1 MLIKKIALL
10 SGGDSE
16 ERDISIKS
24 GLAVYQALKNL
35 NYEVSLI
42 DPINTDLCTLVNYDA
57 AFICLHGKNGED
69 GKIQS
74 LLELLK
80 VPFTG
85 SASTASMLAMNKF
98 YSKLVWNDNALMTP
112 KFLILNKTN
121 LDYKKIITHLSDPFI
136 VKPSSSGSSFGIN
149 LVKNKDDLISAF
161 TDASKYDPTVLAEEF
176 IEGREFTVSILGNKS
191 LGVLEITP
199 KNEFYDYNA
208 KYVSNETVFSKPTDL
223 NPTVLE
229 KMENIAL
236 SAFTSIGCSGWGRVD
251 FMMDKKFNLYLI
263 EVNTVPGMTDH
274 SLFPLAARNAGLNF
288 EQTVQHI
295 VDLIE

>member
-35 NYEVSLI
+35 KYEVSLI
-42 DPINTDLCTLVNYDA
+42 DPKNTNLCSLVNYDA

-69 GKIQS
+69 GKVQS

-98 YSKLVWNDNALMTP
+98 YSKLIWNDRALKTP
-112 KFLILNKTN
+112 QFLILNKTN
-121 LDYKKIITHLSDPFI
+121 LDYKKIITKLGDPFI

-161 TDASKYDPTVLAEEF
+161 TDAFKYDSIVIAEEF
-176 IEGREFTVSILGNKS
+176 IVGREFTVSILGNKS
-191 LGVLEITP
+191 LGVLEISS

-229 KMENIAL
+229 EMENIAL

-251 FMMDKKFNLYLI
+251 FMMDKRFNLHLI

-274 SLFPLAARNAGLNF
+274 SLFPLAAKHAGLSF
-288 EQTVQHI
+288 EQTVHHI

>member
-98 YSKLVWNDNALMTP
+98 YSKLVWNDHALITP

-149 LVKNKDDLISAF
+149 LVKNKDDLILAF
-161 TDASKYDPTVLAEEF
+161 TDASKYDPTVIAEEF
-176 IEGREFTVSILGNKS
+176 IKGREFTVSILGTKS
-191 LGVLEITP
+191 LGVLEIAP

-208 KYVSNETVFSKPTDL
+208 KYVSNETIFSKPTDL
-223 NPTVLE
+223 NPEVLE

-274 SLFPLAARNAGLNF
+274 SLFPLAAKNAGLNF

>member
-98 YSKLVWNDNALMTP
+98 YSKLVWNDHALITP

-149 LVKNKDDLISAF
+149 LVKNKDDLILAF
-161 TDASKYDPTVLAEEF
+161 TDASKYDPTVIAEEF
-176 IEGREFTVSILGNKS
+176 IQGREFTVSILGNKS
-191 LGVLEITP
+191 LGVLEIKP

-208 KYVSNETVFSKPTDL
+208 KYVSNETIFSKPTDL
-223 NPTVLE
+223 NPEVLE

>member
-24 GLAVYQALKNL
+24 GLVVYQALKNL

-98 YSKLVWNDNALMTP
+98 YSKLVWNDHALITP

-121 LDYKKIITHLSDPFI
+121 LDYKKIITKLGDPFI

-149 LVKNKDDLISAF
+149 LVKNKDDLILAF
-161 TDASKYDPTVLAEEF
+161 TDASKYDPTVIAEEF
-176 IEGREFTVSILGNKS
+176 IQGREFTVSILGNKS

-208 KYVSNETVFSKPTDL
+208 KYVSNETIFSKPTDL
-223 NPTVLE
+223 NPEVLE

-288 EQTVQHI
+288 EETVQQI

>member
-98 YSKLVWNDNALMTP
+98 YSKLVWNDHALMTP

-121 LDYKKIITHLSDPFI
+121 LDYKKIITHLSNPFI

-149 LVKNKDDLISAF
+149 LVKNKDDLILAF
-161 TDASKYDPTVLAEEF
+161 TDASKYDPAVIAEEF
-176 IEGREFTVSILGNKS
+176 IKGREFTVSILGNKS

-208 KYVSNETVFSKPTDL
+208 KYVSNETIFSKPTDL
-223 NPTVLE
+223 NPAVLE

>member
-98 YSKLVWNDNALMTP
+98 YSKLVWNDHALTTP

-149 LVKNKDDLISAF
+149 LVKNKDDLVLAF
-161 TDASKYDPTVLAEEF
+161 TDAFKYDPTVIAEEF
-176 IEGREFTVSILGNKS
+176 IQGREFTVSILGTKS
-191 LGVLEITP
+191 LGVLEISP

-208 KYVSNETVFSKPTDL
+208 KYVSNETVFSKPT
-223 NPTVLE
+223 
-229 KMENIAL
+229 L
-236 SAFTSIGCSGWGRVD
+236 SITCS
-251 FMMDKKFNLYLI
+251 
-263 EVNTVPGMTDH
+263 
-274 SLFPLAARNAGLNF
+274 
-288 EQTVQHI
+288 
-295 VDLIE
+295 

>member
-98 YSKLVWNDNALMTP
+98 YSKLVWNDHALITP

-149 LVKNKDDLISAF
+149 LVKNKDDLILAF
-161 TDASKYDPTVLAEEF
+161 TDASKYDPTVIAEEF
-176 IEGREFTVSILGNKS
+176 IKGREFTVSILGTKS

-208 KYVSNETVFSKPTDL
+208 KYVSNETIFSKPTDL
-223 NPTVLE
+223 NPEVLE

-288 EQTVQHI
+288 EQIVQHI

>member
-1 MLIKKIALL
+1 MIKKIALL

-98 YSKLVWNDNALMTP
+98 YSKLVWNDHALITP

-121 LDYKKIITHLSDPFI
+121 LDYKKIITHLSNPFI

-149 LVKNKDDLISAF
+149 LVKNKDDLILAF
-161 TDASKYDPTVLAEEF
+161 TDASKYDPTVIAEEF
-176 IEGREFTVSILGNKS
+176 IKGREFTVSILGTKS
-191 LGVLEITP
+191 LGVLEIAP

-208 KYVSNETVFSKPTDL
+208 KYVSNETIFSKPTDL
-223 NPTVLE
+223 NPEVLE

-236 SAFTSIGCSGWGRVD
+236 SAFTSIGCNGWGRVD

>member
-42 DPINTDLCTLVNYDA
+42 DPKNSNLCSLVNFDA

-69 GKIQS
+69 GKVQS

-98 YSKLVWNDNALMTP
+98 YSKLIWNDRALKTP
-112 KFLILNKTN
+112 QFLILNKTN
-121 LDYKKIITHLSDPFI
+121 LDYKKIITKLGDPFI

-161 TDASKYDPTVLAEEF
+161 TDAFKYDSIVIAEEF
-176 IEGREFTVSILGNKS
+176 IVGREFTVSILGNKS
-191 LGVLEITP
+191 LGVLEISS
-199 KNEFYDYNA
+199 KNDFYDYNA

-229 KMENIAL
+229 EMENVAL
-236 SAFTSIGCSGWGRVD
+236 SAFTSIGCRGWGRVD
-251 FMMDKKFNLYLI
+251 FMMDKEFNLHLI

-274 SLFPLAARNAGLNF
+274 SLFPLAARHAGLSF
-288 EQTVQHI
+288 EQTVHHI

>member
-42 DPINTDLCTLVNYDA
+42 DPKNSNLCSLVNFDA

-69 GKIQS
+69 GKVQS

-98 YSKLVWNDNALMTP
+98 YSKLIWNDHALKTP
-112 KFLILNKTN
+112 QFLILNKTN
-121 LDYKKIITHLSDPFI
+121 LDYKKIITKLGDPFI

-161 TDASKYDPTVLAEEF
+161 TDAFKYDSIVIAEEF
-176 IEGREFTVSILGNKS
+176 IVGREFTVSILGNKS
-191 LGVLEITP
+191 LGVLEISS

-229 KMENIAL
+229 EMENIAL
-236 SAFTSIGCSGWGRVD
+236 SAFISIGCSGWGRVD
-251 FMMDKKFNLYLI
+251 FMMDKKFNLHLI

-274 SLFPLAARNAGLNF
+274 SLFPLAARHAGLSF
-288 EQTVQHI
+288 EQTVHHI

>member
-42 DPINTDLCTLVNYDA
+42 DPKNTNLCSLVNYDA

-69 GKIQS
+69 GKVQS

-98 YSKLVWNDNALMTP
+98 YSKLIWNDRALKTP
-112 KFLILNKTN
+112 QFLILNKTN
-121 LDYKKIITHLSDPFI
+121 LDYKKIITKLGDPFI

-161 TDASKYDPTVLAEEF
+161 TDAFKYDSIVIAEEF
-176 IEGREFTVSILGNKS
+176 IVGREFTVSILGNKS
-191 LGVLEITP
+191 LGVLEISS

-229 KMENIAL
+229 EMENIAL

-251 FMMDKKFNLYLI
+251 FMMDKRFNLHLI

-274 SLFPLAARNAGLNF
+274 SLFPLAAKHAGLSF
-288 EQTVQHI
+288 EQTVHHI

>member
-98 YSKLVWNDNALMTP
+98 YSKLVWNDHALITP

-149 LVKNKDDLISAF
+149 LVKNKDDLILAF
-161 TDASKYDPTVLAEEF
+161 TDASKYDPTVIAEEF

-191 LGVLEITP
+191 LGVLEISS

-223 NPTVLE
+223 NSAVLE

-288 EQTVQHI
+288 EETVQHI

>member
-24 GLAVYQALKNL
+24 GLAIYQALKNL

-42 DPINTDLCTLVNYDA
+42 DPINTDLYTLVNYDA

-98 YSKLVWNDNALMTP
+98 YSKLVWNDHALKTP

-161 TDASKYDPTVLAEEF
+161 TDASKYDLTVIAEEF
-176 IEGREFTVSILGNKS
+176 IQGREFTVSILGDKS

-208 KYVSNETVFSKPTDL
+208 KYVSNETVFSKPTDV
-223 NPTVLE
+223 NPAVLE
-229 KMENIAL
+229 KMENIGL

-295 VDLIE
+295 IDLIE

>member
-42 DPINTDLCTLVNYDA
+42 DPKNSNLCSLVNFDA

-69 GKIQS
+69 GKVQS

-98 YSKLVWNDNALMTP
+98 YSKLIWNDHALKTP
-112 KFLILNKTN
+112 QFLILNKTN
-121 LDYKKIITHLSDPFI
+121 LDYKKIITKLGDPFI

-161 TDASKYDPTVLAEEF
+161 TDAFKYDSIVIAEEF
-176 IEGREFTVSILGNKS
+176 IVGREFTVSILGNKS
-191 LGVLEITP
+191 LGVLEISS

-229 KMENIAL
+229 EMENIAL
-236 SAFTSIGCSGWGRVD
+236 SAFTSIGCRGWGRVD
-251 FMMDKKFNLYLI
+251 CMMDKEFNLHLI

-274 SLFPLAARNAGLNF
+274 SLFPLAARHAGLSF
-288 EQTVQHI
+288 EQTVHHI

>member
-98 YSKLVWNDNALMTP
+98 YSKLVWNDHALITP

-149 LVKNKDDLISAF
+149 LVKNKDDLILAF
-161 TDASKYDPTVLAEEF
+161 TDASKYDPTVIAEEF

-191 LGVLEITP
+191 LGVLEISS

-208 KYVSNETVFSKPTDL
+208 KYVSNETIFSKPTDL
-223 NPTVLE
+223 NPEVLE

>member
-98 YSKLVWNDNALMTP
+98 YSKLVWNDHALITP

-149 LVKNKDDLISAF
+149 LVKNKDDLILAF
-161 TDASKYDPTVLAEEF
+161 TDASKYDPTVIAEEF
-176 IEGREFTVSILGNKS
+176 IQGREFTVSILGNKS

-208 KYVSNETVFSKPTDL
+208 KYVSNETIFSKPTDL
-223 NPTVLE
+223 NPEVLE

>member
-98 YSKLVWNDNALMTP
+98 YSKLVWNDHALITP

-121 LDYKKIITHLSDPFI
+121 LDYKKIITHLSEPFI

-149 LVKNKDDLISAF
+149 LVKNKDDLIFAF
-161 TDASKYDPTVLAEEF
+161 TDASKYDLTVIAEEF

-208 KYVSNETVFSKPTDL
+208 KYVSNETIFSKPTDL
-223 NPTVLE
+223 NPEVLE

-288 EQTVQHI
+288 EETVQHI

>member
-24 GLAVYQALKNL
+24 GLAVFQALKNL

-42 DPINTDLCTLVNYDA
+42 DPINTDLYTLVNYDA

-98 YSKLVWNDNALMTP
+98 YSKLVWNDHALKTP

-161 TDASKYDPTVLAEEF
+161 TDASKYDLTVIAEEF
-176 IEGREFTVSILGNKS
+176 IQGREFTVSILGDKS

-208 KYVSNETVFSKPTDL
+208 KYVSNETIFSKPTDL
-223 NPTVLE
+223 NPAVLE
-229 KMENIAL
+229 KMENIGL

-295 VDLIE
+295 IDLIE

>member
-1 MLIKKIALL
+1 
-10 SGGDSE
+10 
-16 ERDISIKS
+16 
-24 GLAVYQALKNL
+24 
-35 NYEVSLI
+35 
-42 DPINTDLCTLVNYDA
+42 
-57 AFICLHGKNGED
+57 
-69 GKIQS
+69 
-74 LLELLK
+74 LLK

-98 YSKLVWNDNALMTP
+98 YSKLVWNDHALITP

-121 LDYKKIITHLSDPFI
+121 LDYKKIITHLNDPFI

-149 LVKNKDDLISAF
+149 LVKNKDDLILAF
-161 TDASKYDPTVLAEEF
+161 TDASKYDSTVIAEEF

-208 KYVSNETVFSKPTDL
+208 KYVSNETIFSKPTDL
-223 NPTVLE
+223 NPEVLE

>member
-98 YSKLVWNDNALMTP
+98 YSKLVWNDHALITP

-149 LVKNKDDLISAF
+149 LVKNKDDLILAF
-161 TDASKYDPTVLAEEF
+161 TDASKYDPTVIAEEF

-208 KYVSNETVFSKPTDL
+208 KYVSNETIFSKPTDL
-223 NPTVLE
+223 NPDVLE

>member
-98 YSKLVWNDNALMTP
+98 YSKLVWNDHALTTP

>member
-136 VKPSSSGSSFGIN
+136 IKPSSSGSSFGIN
-149 LVKNKDDLISAF
+149 LVKNKDDLILAF
-161 TDASKYDPTVLAEEF
+161 TDASKYDPTVIAEEY

-208 KYVSNETVFSKPTDL
+208 KYVSNETIFSKPTDL
-223 NPTVLE
+223 NPEVLE

>member
-42 DPINTDLCTLVNYDA
+42 DPKNSNLCSLVNFDA

-69 GKIQS
+69 GKVQS

-98 YSKLVWNDNALMTP
+98 YSKLIWNDRALKTP
-112 KFLILNKTN
+112 QFLILNKTN
-121 LDYKKIITHLSDPFI
+121 LDYKKIITKLGDPFI

-161 TDASKYDPTVLAEEF
+161 TDAFKYDSIVIAEEF
-176 IEGREFTVSILGNKS
+176 IVGREFTVSILGNKS
-191 LGVLEITP
+191 LGVLEISS

-208 KYVSNETVFSKPTDL
+208 KYVSNETEFSKPIDL

-229 KMENIAL
+229 EMENIAL
-236 SAFTSIGCSGWGRVD
+236 SAFTSIGCRGWGRVD
-251 FMMDKKFNLYLI
+251 FMMDKEFNLHLI

-274 SLFPLAARNAGLNF
+274 SLFPLAARHAGLSF
-288 EQTVQHI
+288 EQTVHHI

>member
-98 YSKLVWNDNALMTP
+98 YSKLVWNDHALITP

-149 LVKNKDDLISAF
+149 LVKNKDDLILAF

-223 NPTVLE
+223 NPAVLE

>member
-10 SGGDSE
+10 NGGDSE

-98 YSKLVWNDNALMTP
+98 YSKLVWNDHALITP

-121 LDYKKIITHLSDPFI
+121 LDYKKITTHLGNPFI

-161 TDASKYDPTVLAEEF
+161 TDASKYDLTVIAEEF

-191 LGVLEITP
+191 LGVLEISS

-223 NPTVLE
+223 DPAVLE

-236 SAFTSIGCSGWGRVD
+236 CAFTSIGCSGWGRVD
-251 FMMDKKFNLYLI
+251 FMMDKKFNFYLI

-274 SLFPLAARNAGLNF
+274 SLFPLAAKYAGLNF
-288 EQTVQHI
+288 EQTVQRI

>member
-42 DPINTDLCTLVNYDA
+42 DPKNTNLCSLVNYDA

-69 GKIQS
+69 GKVQS

-85 SASTASMLAMNKF
+85 STSTASMLAMNKF
-98 YSKLVWNDNALMTP
+98 YSKLIWNDRALKTP
-112 KFLILNKTN
+112 QFLILNKTN
-121 LDYKKIITHLSDPFI
+121 LDYKKIITKLGDPFI

-149 LVKNKDDLISAF
+149 LVKNKNDLISAF
-161 TDASKYDPTVLAEEF
+161 TDAFQYDSIVIAEEF
-176 IEGREFTVSILGNKS
+176 IVGREFTVSILGNKS
-191 LGVLEITP
+191 LGVLEISS

-208 KYVSNETVFSKPTDL
+208 KYVSNETVFSKPTNL

-229 KMENIAL
+229 EMENLAL
-236 SAFTSIGCSGWGRVD
+236 SAFISIGCSGWGRVD
-251 FMMDKKFNLYLI
+251 FMMDKEFNLYLI

-274 SLFPLAARNAGLNF
+274 SLFPLAARYAGLSF
-288 EQTVQHI
+288 EQTVHHI

>member
-1 MLIKKIALL
+1 MIKKIALL

-42 DPINTDLCTLVNYDA
+42 DPKNSNLCSLVNFDA

-69 GKIQS
+69 GKVQS

-98 YSKLVWNDNALMTP
+98 YSKLIWNDRALKTP
-112 KFLILNKTN
+112 QFLILNKTN
-121 LDYKKIITHLSDPFI
+121 LDYKKIITKLGDPFI

-161 TDASKYDPTVLAEEF
+161 TDAFKYDSIVIAEEF
-176 IEGREFTVSILGNKS
+176 IVGREFTVSILGNKS
-191 LGVLEITP
+191 LGVLEISS

-208 KYVSNETVFSKPTDL
+208 KYVSNETVFSKPIDL

-229 KMENIAL
+229 EMENIAL
-236 SAFTSIGCSGWGRVD
+236 SAFTSIGCRGWGRVD
-251 FMMDKKFNLYLI
+251 FMMDKEFNLHLI

-274 SLFPLAARNAGLNF
+274 SLFPLAARHAGLSF
-288 EQTVQHI
+288 EQTVHHI

>member
-42 DPINTDLCTLVNYDA
+42 DPKNSNLCSLVNFDA

-69 GKIQS
+69 GKVQS

-98 YSKLVWNDNALMTP
+98 YSKLIWNDRALKTP
-112 KFLILNKTN
+112 QFLILNKTN
-121 LDYKKIITHLSDPFI
+121 LDYKKIITKLGDPFI

-161 TDASKYDPTVLAEEF
+161 TDAFKYDSIVIAEEF
-176 IEGREFTVSILGNKS
+176 IVGREFTVSILGNKS
-191 LGVLEITP
+191 LGVLEISS

-229 KMENIAL
+229 EMENIAL

-251 FMMDKKFNLYLI
+251 FMMDKKFNLHLI

-274 SLFPLAARNAGLNF
+274 SLFPLAARHAGLSF
-288 EQTVQHI
+288 EQTVHHI

>member
-1 MLIKKIALL
+1 MIKKIALL

-42 DPINTDLCTLVNYDA
+42 DPINTDLCALVNYDA
-57 AFICLHGKNGED
+57 VFICLHGKNGED

-98 YSKLVWNDNALMTP
+98 YSKLVWNDHALITP

-121 LDYKKIITHLSDPFI
+121 LDYKNIITHLRDPFI

-149 LVKNKDDLISAF
+149 LVKNKDDLILAF
-161 TDASKYDPTVLAEEF
+161 TDASKYDPTVIAEEF

-208 KYVSNETVFSKPTDL
+208 KYVSNETIFSKPTDL
-223 NPTVLE
+223 NPEILE

-288 EQTVQHI
+288 EETVQQI
-295 VDLIE
+295 IDLIE

>member
-74 LLELLK
+74 ILELLK

-98 YSKLVWNDNALMTP
+98 YSKLVWNDHALITP

-149 LVKNKDDLISAF
+149 LVKNKDDLILAF
-161 TDASKYDPTVLAEEF
+161 TDASKYDSTVIAEEF

-208 KYVSNETVFSKPTDL
+208 KYVSNETIFSKPTDL
-223 NPTVLE
+223 NSAVLE

-236 SAFTSIGCSGWGRVD
+236 SAFASIGCCGWGRVD

-295 VDLIE
+295 VDVIE

>member
-1 MLIKKIALL
+1 MIKKIALL

-98 YSKLVWNDNALMTP
+98 YSKLVWNDHALITP

-149 LVKNKDDLISAF
+149 LVKNKDDLILAF
-161 TDASKYDPTVLAEEF
+161 TDASKYDPTVIAEEF
-176 IEGREFTVSILGNKS
+176 IKGREFTVSILGTKS
-191 LGVLEITP
+191 LGVLEIAP

-208 KYVSNETVFSKPTDL
+208 KYVSNETIFSKPTDL
-223 NPTVLE
+223 NPEVLE

>member
-1 MLIKKIALL
+1 MLITKIALL

-98 YSKLVWNDNALMTP
+98 YSKLVWNDHALITP

-121 LDYKKIITHLSDPFI
+121 LDYKKIITHLRDPFI

-149 LVKNKDDLISAF
+149 LVKNKDDLILAF
-161 TDASKYDPTVLAEEF
+161 TDASKYDPTVIAEEF
-176 IEGREFTVSILGNKS
+176 IQGREFTVSILGNKS

-208 KYVSNETVFSKPTDL
+208 KYVSNETIFSKPTDL
-223 NPTVLE
+223 NPEVLE

>member
-98 YSKLVWNDNALMTP
+98 YSKLVWNDHALITP

-149 LVKNKDDLISAF
+149 LVKNKDDLILAF
-161 TDASKYDPTVLAEEF
+161 TDASKYDPTVIAEEF
-176 IEGREFTVSILGNKS
+176 IKGREFTVSILGNKS
-191 LGVLEITP
+191 LGVLEIAP

-208 KYVSNETVFSKPTDL
+208 KYVSNETIFSKPTDL
-223 NPTVLE
+223 NPEVLE

>member
-35 NYEVSLI
+35 KYEVSLI
-42 DPINTDLCTLVNYDA
+42 DPKNTNLCSLVNFDA

-69 GKIQS
+69 GKVQS

-98 YSKLVWNDNALMTP
+98 YSKLIWNDRALKTP
-112 KFLILNKTN
+112 QFLILNKTN
-121 LDYKKIITHLSDPFI
+121 LDYKKIIIKLGDPFI

-161 TDASKYDPTVLAEEF
+161 TDAFKYDSIVIAEEF
-176 IEGREFTVSILGNKS
+176 IVGREFTVSILGNKS
-191 LGVLEITP
+191 LGVLEISS

-229 KMENIAL
+229 EMENIAL

-251 FMMDKKFNLYLI
+251 FMMDKKFNLHLI

-274 SLFPLAARNAGLNF
+274 SLFPLAAKHAGLSF
-288 EQTVQHI
+288 EQTVHHI

>member
-35 NYEVSLI
+35 KYEVSLI
-42 DPINTDLCTLVNYDA
+42 DPKNTNLCSLVNYDA

-69 GKIQS
+69 GKVQS

-98 YSKLVWNDNALMTP
+98 YSKLIWNDRALKTP
-112 KFLILNKTN
+112 QFLILNKTN
-121 LDYKKIITHLSDPFI
+121 LDYKKIITKLGDPFI

-161 TDASKYDPTVLAEEF
+161 TDAFKYDSIVIAEEF
-176 IEGREFTVSILGNKS
+176 IVGREFTVSILGNKS
-191 LGVLEITP
+191 LGVLEISS

-229 KMENIAL
+229 EMENIAL

-251 FMMDKKFNLYLI
+251 FMMDKKFNLHLI

-274 SLFPLAARNAGLNF
+274 SLFPLAAKHAGLSF
-288 EQTVQHI
+288 EQTVHHI

>member
-98 YSKLVWNDNALMTP
+98 YSKLVWNDHALITP

-149 LVKNKDDLISAF
+149 LVKNKDDLILAF
-161 TDASKYDPTVLAEEF
+161 TDASKYDPTVIAEEF

-208 KYVSNETVFSKPTDL
+208 KYVSNETIFSKPTDL
-223 NPTVLE
+223 NPEVLE

-274 SLFPLAARNAGLNF
+274 SLFPLAAKNAGLNF

>member
-98 YSKLVWNDNALMTP
+98 YSKLVWNDHALITP

-149 LVKNKDDLISAF
+149 LVKNKDDLILAF

-176 IEGREFTVSILGNKS
+176 IEGREFTVSILGTKS
-191 LGVLEITP
+191 LGVLEIAP

-208 KYVSNETVFSKPTDL
+208 KYVSNETIFSKPTDL
-223 NPTVLE
+223 NPEVLE